1 MTDVEYQLLDEMYFV
16 TDLERLLNG
25 ATKVNRSELVGLL
38 HSVLEKGWI
47 KCMLKQTDEE
57 LSLTNEQFSNQIDN
71 LWLLISK
78 EGLKAH
84 NSLS

>member
-1 MTDVEYQLLDEMYFV
+1 MTDLEYQLLDEMYFV
-16 TDLERLLNG
+16 TDLERLLKG
-25 ATKVNRSELVGLL
+25 ETKVNRTELIALL
-38 HSVLEKGWI
+38 QAVLKKGWI

-57 LSLTNEQFSNQIDN
+57 ISLTNEQFSNQIDN

-84 NSLS
+84 NSVS